1 MHFQFNIFIQQKKS
15 KSLTVNFKLVIAC
28 LLSFSEIACSENSSP
43 NRILTIFTMVQVKM
57 AQFLQ

>member
-28 LLSFSEIACSENSSP
+28 LLCFSEIALYSSS
-43 NRILTIFTMVQVKM
+43 NRISTIFTLVQVKM
-57 AQFLQ
+57 AQFLL